1 MGQEWEEIS
10 KHTKMKNITLESNKC
25 LLKTKYGNVIV
36 NRNPSLDKVKVIFE
50 AISKF
55 QGGNLAK
62 IWGKSKGNS

>member
-1 MGQEWEEIS
+1 
-10 KHTKMKNITLESNKC
+10 MKNITLESNKC

-62 IWGKSKGNS
+62 I